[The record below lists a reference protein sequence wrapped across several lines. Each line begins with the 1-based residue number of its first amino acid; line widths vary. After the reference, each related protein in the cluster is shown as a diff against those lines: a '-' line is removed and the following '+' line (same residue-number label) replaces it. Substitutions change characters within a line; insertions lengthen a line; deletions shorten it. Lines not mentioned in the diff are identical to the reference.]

1 MFKVHKFR
9 RIVKIPHIY
18 TTYPIFQINVE
29 NSAHSKNTITHR
41 IYILLYVQ
49 STHFFK
55 KKKKQ
60 SKLYTFNVHNFSK
73 NVRISTHS
81 MNIVTQRIYIILYV

>member
-18 TTYPIFQINVE
+18 TTYPIFQNNVE

-49 STHFFK
+49 STHFK
-55 KKKKQ
+55 KKKKKNNQ
-60 SKLYTFNVHNFSK
+60 NSTLSMYTIFQKMLEFLH
-73 NVRISTHS
+73 I
-81 MNIVTQRIYIILYV
+81 Q

>member
-18 TTYPIFQINVE
+18 TTYPIFQKNVE

-49 STHFFK
+49 STHLK
-55 KKKKQ
+55 KKKNNQ
-60 SKLYTFNVHNFSK
+60 NSTLSMYTIFQKMLEFLH
-73 NVRISTHS
+73 I
-81 MNIVTQRIYIILYV
+81 Q

>member
-18 TTYPIFQINVE
+18 TTYPIFQNNVE

-49 STHFFK
+49 STHFK
-55 KKKKQ
+55 KKKKKTIKTLHFQ
-60 SKLYTFNVHNFSK
+60 C
-73 NVRISTHS
+73 
-81 MNIVTQRIYIILYV
+81 TQFFKKC

>member
-18 TTYPIFQINVE
+18 TTYPIFQKNVE

-49 STHFFK
+49 STHFLK
-55 KKKKQ
+55 KNNQ
-60 SKLYTFNVHNFSK
+60 NSTLSMYTIFQKMLEFLH
-73 NVRISTHS
+73 I
-81 MNIVTQRIYIILYV
+81 Q

>member
-18 TTYPIFQINVE
+18 TTYPIFQKNVE

-49 STHFFK
+49 STQFK
-55 KKKKQ
+55 KKKKNQ
-60 SKLYTFNVHNFSK
+60 NSTLSMYTIFQKMLKFLH
-73 NVRISTHS
+73 I
-81 MNIVTQRIYIILYV
+81 Q

>member
-18 TTYPIFQINVE
+18 TTYPIFQKNVE

-49 STHFFK
+49 STHLK